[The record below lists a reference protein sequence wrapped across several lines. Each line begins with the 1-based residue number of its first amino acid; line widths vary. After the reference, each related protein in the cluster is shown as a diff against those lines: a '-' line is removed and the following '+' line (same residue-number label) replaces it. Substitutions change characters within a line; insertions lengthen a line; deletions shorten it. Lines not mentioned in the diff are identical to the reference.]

1 MELNDKLE
9 RKDYKLLEVI
19 DNMNQLGLYPTPLC
33 VYQLLTG
40 DVDDELLKFSNL
52 VGFATFHST
61 NTKRVKNRIIWLV
74 RYGLVKYVYNKETDS
89 SDYLEL
95 TPKGLNELKEYRK
108 KYKYPF
114 HKPKKVNKN
123 ITYYVSEKDWKY
135 LNFSIFLSIKRIIIN
150 KLDNLNV

>member
-1 MELNDKLE
+1 MELKEKLE

-40 DVDDELLKFSNL
+40 NVDDELLKFNNL
-52 VGFATFHST
+52 IGFGTFQST
-61 NTKRVKNRIIWLV
+61 TSKRVKNRIIWLA
-74 RYGLVKYVYNKETDS
+74 RYGLIKYVYDKDTDS

-95 TPKGLNELKEYRK
+95 SPKGLMELKDYRK

-114 HKPKKVNKN
+114 HKAKKVKKTF
-123 ITYYVSEKDWKY
+123 TYYISKKD
-135 LNFSIFLSIKRIIIN
+135 
-150 KLDNLNV
+150 

>member
-1 MELNDKLE
+1 MELNETLE

-19 DNMNQLGLYPTPLC
+19 DNMNQLGFYPTPLC

-40 DVDDELLKFSNL
+40 DVDDELLIFNNL
-52 VGFATFHST
+52 AGFATFHST
-61 NTKRVKNRIIWLV
+61 TTKRVKNRIIWLA
-74 RYGLVKYVYNKETDS
+74 RYGLIKYVYDEATDS

-95 TPKGLNELKEYRK
+95 SPKGLMELKECRK

-123 ITYYVSEKDWKY
+123 IVYYISKKD
-135 LNFSIFLSIKRIIIN
+135 
-150 KLDNLNV
+150 